1 MKILKEKHDELKKL
15 EVAKCYILNQIDE
28 YKFLID
34 SGEASI
40 LSGDTKIGWKEL
52 GITNQA
58 GRDAYI
64 KTMYTNQLDELKE
77 FKSTLRYIEMQEKQ
91 VKRVINYYMKYGEYD
106 EDIASQ
112 GKGS

>member
-15 EVAKCYILNQIDE
+15 EVVKWYILNQIDE
-28 YKFLID
+28 YKFMID

-40 LSGDTKIGWKEL
+40 LSGDTKINWKEL

-58 GRDAYI
+58 GRDA
-64 KTMYTNQLDELKE
+64 ELKE

-91 VKRVINYYMKYGEYD
+91 VKRVINYHMKYGGYD